1 MLKIGKA
8 SLVESLKWYGI
19 SLIKLI
25 VTVATI
31 VYIGKSALIGVL
43 GIIAIL
49 LFAWEQFTE
58 YKRLSKLE

>member
-1 MLKIGKA
+1 MLVGKNSA
-8 SLVESLKWYGI
+8 KLGFTWLAVSIL
-19 SLIKLI
+19 KLI
-25 VTVATI
+25 VGVATI

-49 LFAWEQFTE
+49 LFAWEQFME